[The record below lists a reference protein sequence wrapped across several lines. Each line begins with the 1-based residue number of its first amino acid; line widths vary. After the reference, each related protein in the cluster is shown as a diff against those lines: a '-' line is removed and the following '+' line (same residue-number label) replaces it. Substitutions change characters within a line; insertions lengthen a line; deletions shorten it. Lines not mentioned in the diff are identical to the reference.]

1 MKLQNILITG
11 CSSGIGLETAL
22 FLQKNGIKVYA
33 SAREQKDVKMLE
45 DLGLKAFKI
54 DVRNKDEISFALNWI
69 LKEDKKLDCVFNNAG
84 FAVPGAVEDINTDI
98 LKELFDTN
106 FFGLHE
112 VTTQAM
118 RVFRGQGYG
127 KIIQHSSVLGIISL
141 RFRGAYNASKYA
153 IEGLCD
159 TLRLETL
166 DSDIF
171 ISTINTGPVTSKFRE
186 NSLKNFKKYI
196 NIENSFWKSS
206 YEKELKARLESSDD
220 KGIFTLPPSSVAN
233 VVLEIIKS
241 KKPKPRYYVTKAT
254 YILGFA
260 KRVLSQKWLDKLL
273 QKI

>member
-11 CSSGIGLETAL
+11 CSRGIGLETAI

-54 DVRNKDEISFALNWI
+54 DVRNKDEISFALN
-69 LKEDKKLDCVFNNAG
+69 C
-84 FAVPGAVEDINTDI
+84 I
-98 LKELFDTN
+98 LKELLDTN

-112 VTTQAM
+112 VTTQVM
-118 RVFRGQGYG
+118 RVFREQGYG

-141 RFRGAYNASKYA
+141 RFRGAYNASKFA

-273 QKI
+273 QKV